1 MLQENLRKN
10 IDKQKGVPFVIHQ
23 YQNNGYNIVLDVN
36 SGCVHVVDQMGYDV
50 IACLDR
56 LCQDQ
61 TAETIQ
67 SEETKKAV
75 LEELS
80 DKYSEKELL
89 SLLPD
94 LAELAKEGQ
103 LFAPDTHESCIGE
116 VMKRK
121 TVVKALCLHIAHDCN
136 LACKYCFAEEGEY
149 HGRRALMS
157 FEVGKK
163 ALDFLIANSGNRRN
177 LEVDFFGGEPLMNFD
192 VVRRLVAY
200 GREQEKLHDKR
211 FRFTLTTNGVLLNP
225 EIEEFLNKEMSNV
238 VLSVDGRKE
247 VHDFMRPFRG
257 GQGSYDLIM
266 PKFVHLAESRDQ
278 KNYYVRGTF
287 THYNKDFAADVLS
300 LADMGFKQISV
311 EPVVASEDEDY
322 AITEAD
328 LPEIMEEYDK
338 LAREMVKRKKEG
350 KDFNF
355 FHFMIDLSGGP
366 CVAKRLSGCGSG
378 TEYLAVTPWGDLY
391 PCHQFVGEEEY
402 LMGNVDEGLIRTD
415 IRDEFKVCNVYAKEK
430 CKKCFARFYCSG
442 GCAANAYHFT
452 GDITDAYDI
461 GCEMMRKRVECAI
474 MIKAAE
480 AEAKEGD
487 EQT

>member
-89 SLLPD
+89 SLLPE

-163 ALDFLIANSGNRRN
+163 ALDFLIANSGSRRN
-177 LEVDFFGGEPLMNFD
+177 LEVDFFGGEPLMNWQ
-192 VVRRLVAY
+192 VVKDLVAY
-200 GREQEKLHDKR
+200 GREQEKKYDKH
-211 FRFTLTTNGVLLNP
+211 FRFTLTTNGVLLND
-225 EIEEFLNKEMSNV
+225 EIQEFLNKEMDNV
-238 VLSVDGRKE
+238 VLSLDGRKE
-247 VHDFMRPFRG
+247 VNDAMRPFRNG
-257 GQGSYDLIM
+257 KGSYDLIV
-266 PKFVHLAESRDQ
+266 PKFQKLADSRDQ
-278 KNYYVRGTF
+278 IRYYVRGTF
-287 THYNKDFAADVLS
+287 TRNNLDFSKDVMHFADL
-300 LADMGFKQISV
+300 GFKQMSI
-311 EPVVASEDEDY
+311 EPVVGDETDPY
-322 AITEAD
+322 AIRKED
-328 LPEIMEEYDK
+328 LPQIFDEYDK
-338 LAREMVKRKKEG
+338 LAQYMIQREKEG
-350 KDFNF
+350 KGFNF
-355 FHFMIDLSGGP
+355 FHFMIDLEGGP
-366 CVAKRLSGCGSG
+366 CIAKRLSGCGSG
-378 TEYLAVTPWGDLY
+378 TEYLAVTPWGDFY
-391 PCHQFVGEEEY
+391 PCHQFVGDEDF
-402 LMGNVDEGLIRTD
+402 LMGNVDEGITKPEIAEAFRG
-415 IRDEFKVCNVYAKEK
+415 CNVYSKEK
-430 CKKCFARFYCSG
+430 CRNCFAKFYCSG
-442 GCAANAYHFT
+442 GCMANAYHFE
-452 GDITDAYDI
+452 GSLNEAYDI
-461 GCEMMRKRVECAI
+461 GCEMERKRVECAI
-474 MIKAAE
+474 MIKAALADLGESE
-480 AEAKEGD
+480 A
-487 EQT
+487 